1 MGHLPK
7 KATGNHFG
15 NSLSQANMAEN
26 YKVKAMVLEGGT
38 LRPEDTLP
46 KTVTEEEQ
54 GNAATTSKLND
65 EFNPKPSGRLSSD
78 DARKERVIL
87 SCGRGN
93 KKKRKDGEI
102 RIGTWNV
109 RTMNKSGKLENVK
122 EEMKRSGLNILGI
135 SEVRWKEGGDF
146 ISDGFRIIYAG
157 GEESQRG
164 VAIILDNQVSKSVTD
179 IERYG
184 DRFICVRIRA
194 EPVDLV
200 VIQVY
205 MPTSVHSE
213 EEIETMYD
221 QIEEVLDR
229 QKGTDCM
236 VIMGD
241 WNAVVGEGSEGKVV
255 GKYGLG
261 NRNESGAKLID
272 FCKRRQLVI
281 TNTWFEQEK
290 RRRYTWKSPGD
301 RARYQI
307 DYIMVK
313 QRYRNGVKGSKSYPG
328 ADVYSDHNLVAMR
341 MKIKLKKIGN
351 NKRQKKWDLERFE
364 KTKELFQNDI
374 EKKLGEE
381 RTGMAVEER
390 WKRLKDA
397 VLESAQNNVGWKRGK
412 TAKKPLITTGMLE
425 KMRERREWKNINTE
439 EGKRTY
445 RKLNN
450 ELKRETQKAKDTWW
464 ENECQQLEQLCER
477 GRSDLMY
484 KKVKQ
489 LTKKGS
495 NNNRTVSIKDSNG
508 NLVNDL
514 VEVRNRWREYVE
526 MLYDKSGKPEAQDMG
541 IEEEHRI
548 GIDEKG
554 PDLLE
559 SEILQAL
566 KDMKTGKAVGVD
578 EVPAEFLKV
587 LGEKGE
593 KELVTLCKEMYIEG
607 KWPEDFTRVV
617 MIPLP
622 KKANA
627 VECSDHRTISL
638 ISHASKIMLKVL
650 TKRIE
655 AKAKDLIGR
664 NQFGFRRGCGT
675 RDAIGVMR
683 VLCERTMEHGNDVYI
698 CFVDFEKA
706 FDRVSWEKM
715 MKVLQNLGVDWR
727 DRKMISELYL
737 NQEAVIRVG
746 DEESEPAIIGRGVRQ
761 GCPLSP
767 LLFSIY
773 AEVMMAEALDT
784 IEEGVRVGGELVK
797 DVRFA
802 DDQGMVA
809 SSEAGLQRMME
820 SLNETCKRYDM
831 KINVNKTNSMV
842 VAKTTGKVI
851 DIRIEGQRI
860 QQVKRFKY
868 LGSLI
873 TEDGRSIEDVK
884 ARIGMAKVAF
894 GNRKELLS
902 RRMRKTVKKQMI
914 KTLIWPVALY
924 GCETWTLRKEE
935 IDRLEAFEMWLWRR
949 MERVSW
955 VDKITNVRMLEEIDE
970 KRSLIESIVK
980 RKKNWAG
987 HVLRGE
993 GLLKLVI
1000 EERIEGK
1007 RTVGRPRMGM
1017 LDDLKEGS
1025 YEKMKRRADHREVWR
1040 NWKPRTCRKVEN

>member
-1 MGHLPK
+1 
-7 KATGNHFG
+7 
-15 NSLSQANMAEN
+15 MAEN
-26 YKVKAMVLEGGT
+26 SKRKAMVLEGGT

-46 KTVTEEEQ
+46 KTVTGEEQ
-54 GNAATTSKLND
+54 GNAACTSKLND

-93 KKKRKDGEI
+93 EKKRKDGEI

-109 RTMNKSGKLENVK
+109 RTMNQSGKLENVK

-164 VAIILDNQVSKSVTD
+164 VAIILDDQVSKSVTE
-179 IERYG
+179 IERYD
-184 DRFICVRIRA
+184 DRFIGVRIRA
-194 EPVDLV
+194 EPVDLLG
-200 VIQVY
+200 IQVY

-213 EEIETMYD
+213 EEIEKMYD

-229 QKGTDCM
+229 QKGTDCI

-261 NRNESGAKLID
+261 NRNERGEKLIEFWD
-272 FCKRRQLVI
+272 RRKLVI

-301 RARYQI
+301 RFRYQI
-307 DYIMVK
+307 DYIMVN

-328 ADVYSDHNLVAMR
+328 ADVDSDHNLVAMR
-341 MKIKLKKIGN
+341 MKIKLKKIGK

-374 EKKLGEE
+374 ENKLGEE
-381 RTGMAVEER
+381 RKGMTVEER

-397 VLESAQNNVGWKRGK
+397 MLESAQNNVGWKRGK
-412 TAKKPLITTGMLE
+412 TAKKPWITTGMLE
-425 KMRERREWKNINTE
+425 KMSERREWKNINTE
-439 EGKRTY
+439 EGKRNY

-484 KKVKQ
+484 GKVKQ

-495 NNNRTVSIKDSNG
+495 NNRRTVSIKDSNG

-526 MLYDKSGKPEAQDMG
+526 LLYDKSGKPEVQDMS

-554 PDLLE
+554 PELLE

-587 LGEKGE
+587 LGERGE
-593 KELVTLCKEMYIEG
+593 KELVTLCKEMYIKG

-617 MIPLP
+617 MIPLQ

-655 AKAKDLIGR
+655 EKAKDLIGR

-683 VLCERTMEHGNDVYI
+683 VLCERSMEHGNDVYI

-715 MKVLQNLGVDWR
+715 MKVLKNLGVDWR

-773 AEVMMAEALDT
+773 AEVMMVEALDT

-809 SSEAGLQRMME
+809 STEAGLQRMME

-851 DIRIEGQRI
+851 DIRIDGQKI

-868 LGSLI
+868 LGSMI

-894 GNRKELLS
+894 SNRKELLS
-902 RRMRKTVKKQMI
+902 RRMSKTVKKQMI

-955 VDKITNVRMLEEIDE
+955 IDKVTNVRMLEEIDE
-970 KRSLIESIVK
+970 KRSLIISIMK
-980 RKKNWAG
+980 RKKNWVG
-987 HVLRGE
+987 HILRGE

-1000 EERIEGK
+1000 EGRIEGK

-1025 YEKMKRRADHREVWR
+1025 YEKMKRRADDREVWR
-1040 NWKPRTCRKVEN
+1040 NWMPRTCRKVEN